1 MSKAKVKAAL
11 GRKRG
16 VIGGEFGIQKP
27 VFADITANSELT
39 RGLDGTWLLS
49 GRFALARIL
58 RKLMGQGVNHVH
70 LPAYLCESV
79 LEPVRCL
86 GLEMSFYPIRDNLS
100 AEPDPPAGSAVLLIH
115 YFGQINRAA
124 ADIRGQAGNDFYLIE
139 DASQALLTDW
149 RSDVT
154 EQAYYLI
161 SPRKFG
167 PAPLGGWCNISSD
180 SSNSNDEALIAYCSL
195 AARLVKAAYMD
206 DDDGPI
212 LPETEKFYLDAFEAV
227 EKVLS
232 AQSGADILP
241 NWVVSLI
248 AGINWSEVAA
258 ARLTN
263 LEVLIA
269 NLENR
274 FIAPNS
280 PFAPNEIPLGYPI
293 LCDNRDE
300 LRRKLASRRI
310 FCPVHWPL
318 PAEVSSAQFPEA
330 YSLSE
335 KIMTLPL
342 DQRYTI
348 EDMARLAENVL
359 ELS

>member
-1 MSKAKVKAAL
+1 M
-11 GRKRG
+11 
-16 VIGGEFGIQKP
+16 GGEFGIQNP
-27 VFADITANSELT
+27 VFADVAASSELT

-70 LPAYLCESV
+70 LPAYLCDSV
-79 LEPVRCL
+79 LEPVRHL

-100 AEPDPPAGSAVLLIH
+100 ADPDPPAGSAVLLIH
-115 YFGQINRAA
+115 YFGQINPAA
-124 ADIRGQAGNDFYLIE
+124 ADLRGQAGDDFYLIE

-149 RSDVT
+149 RSEVT
-154 EQAYYLI
+154 EQTYYLI

-167 PAPLGGWCNISSD
+167 PVPLGGWCNIKLDSAGSNTGSS
-180 SSNSNDEALIAYCSL
+180 IAYSSL
-195 AARLVKAAYMD
+195 AARLIKGAYI
-206 DDDGPI
+206 DDGEGPI
-212 LPETEKFYLDAFEAV
+212 IPRTEKFYLDAFEAV

-232 AQSGADILP
+232 NKSETDILP
-241 NWVVSLI
+241 NWVVSMV
-248 AGINWSEVAA
+248 AGVDWSEVAA

-269 NLENR
+269 NLSNR
-274 FIAPNS
+274 FVAPVS
-280 PFAPNEIPLGYPI
+280 TFAPSEIPLGYPI
-293 LCDNRDE
+293 LSENRDE
-300 LRRKLASRRI
+300 LRRNLASRRI
-310 FCPVHWPL
+310 FCPIHWPL

-342 DQRYTI
+342 DQRYKI
-348 EDMARLAENVL
+348 EDMVQLAENVL